1 MVFNSLPFLFF
12 FSAVFFLYWFVFAKN
27 LRLQNLLLL
36 ISSYAFYAFWDWRF
50 ILLLLFASILNFVL
64 GYYMGKTHSRAVRKR
79 LLSIGLI
86 ISIGGLVY
94 FKYANFFISSFIA
107 LLSRLN
113 FHPDTHVVNII
124 LPLGISFFTFR
135 NMAYLLD
142 INKGKIEPATDW
154 LAYFNFV
161 AFFPSLIAGPID
173 KAGLL
178 MPQLQKKRVFKKDE
192 AIDGLR
198 QILWGIFKKAVI
210 ADNCAA
216 ITDPIFANHTAYPAS
231 TLVCVLFFYAIQ
243 IYADFSGYSDM
254 AIGVARLLGFN
265 ITRNFDY
272 PFFAQNISEFWR
284 RWHMSLTAWLT
295 EYVFTPL
302 SIAFRDYGKAGI
314 IAAILINFLVI
325 GLWHGPN
332 WTFVLFGLL
341 HGCYYIPYILRGKN
355 ISKKKKA
362 DIHKTSLT
370 DVLSM
375 AGTFIL
381 VMLAFVL
388 FRSDTVEQAL
398 DIYGQLIS
406 KTLFSTPIFER
417 NNIVVYTLILIC
429 FFMTVEWVGRHRQHA
444 LANIGAKWPIA
455 IRWPFYYALVV
466 LIFLLATSK
475 QQFIYFQF

>member
-12 FSAVFFLYWFVFAKN
+12 FSAVFFLYWFVFAKS
-27 LRLQNLLLL
+27 LMLQNVLLLV
-36 ISSYAFYAFWDWRF
+36 SGYVFYAFWDWRF
-50 ILLLLFASILNFVL
+50 TLLLLFASTFNFLL
-64 GYYMGKTHSRAVRKR
+64 GYYMGRADSPKARKR

-86 ISIGGLVY
+86 VSIGGLVY
-94 FKYANFFISSFIA
+94 FKYTNFFITSFIA
-107 LLSRLN
+107 LLGNLN
-113 FHPDTHVVNII
+113 IHPDIHVGNII

-142 INKGKIEPATDW
+142 INKGKIQPATDW
-154 LAYFNFV
+154 LAFFNFV

-178 MPQLQKKRVFKKDE
+178 LPQLQKKRAFNKDE
-192 AIDGLR
+192 AVDGLR

-216 ITDPIFANHTAYPAS
+216 ITDPVFANHTAYPAS
-231 TLVCVLFFYAIQ
+231 TLLCVLFFYAIQ

-265 ITRNFDY
+265 ITRNFDF
-272 PFFAQNISEFWR
+272 PLFAQNISEFWR
-284 RWHMSLTAWLT
+284 KWHMSLTAWLT

-314 IAAILINFLVI
+314 IAAILINFLII
-325 GLWHGPN
+325 GIWHGPN
-332 WTFVLFGLL
+332 WTVVLFGLL

-362 DIHKTSLT
+362 NTNGTSLS

-375 AGTFIL
+375 VGTFIL

-388 FRSDTVEQAL
+388 FRSDTVEQAV
-398 DIYGQLIS
+398 DIYKQLFTKS
-406 KTLFSTPIFER
+406 LFNTPVFER

-429 FFMTVEWVGRHRQHA
+429 FFMAIEWIGRLGQHA
-444 LANIGAKWPIA
+444 LVNIGTKLPVIL
-455 IRWPFYYALVV
+455 RWPFYYAL
-466 LIFLLATSK
+466 LAIIFLLATSK